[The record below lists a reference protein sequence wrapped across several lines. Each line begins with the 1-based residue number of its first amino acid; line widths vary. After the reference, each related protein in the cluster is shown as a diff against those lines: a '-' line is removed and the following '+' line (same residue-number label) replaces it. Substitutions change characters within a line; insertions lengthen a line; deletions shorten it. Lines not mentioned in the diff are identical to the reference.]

1 MRPYL
6 QMLVSAMSFAVMGA
20 FAHGA
25 RGMCDWQVIA
35 LSRSLL
41 AVMLAALLAFAS
53 GASLV
58 YFRPRTLW
66 MRSIAGS
73 ISVMCNFYAL
83 TALPIADA
91 LTLSNMYPIWIAV
104 LSWPLLGE
112 VPEREVWFGVVC
124 GMAGVVLMQQPY
136 LAEGNMGT
144 VAATLGSVTSAIAL
158 IGLHRLKGIDP
169 NAIVV
174 HFSVISILF
183 LLGSLFVWPTAH
195 ELGPQLSLSGTLPFF
210 LLAVGV
216 FATIGQLLL
225 TRALA
230 SGVPARVAIVGLSQ
244 VAFAVVLDIV
254 VWGRQFEPQT
264 LLGMFLVLVPTAWFI
279 LRPKGVKSSGPSQPL
294 TEEA

>member
-1 MRPYL
+1 
-6 QMLVSAMSFAVMGA
+6 
-20 FAHGA
+20 
-25 RGMCDWQVIA
+25 MCDWQVIA

-112 VPEREVWFGVVC
+112 VPEREVWIGVAC

-174 HFSVISILF
+174 HFSVVSILF
-183 LLGSLFVWPTAH
+183 LLGSLFVWPTTH
-195 ELGPQLSLSGTLPFF
+195 ELGPQLSLSGTLPFL

-254 VWGRQFEPQT
+254 LWGRQFEPQT

-279 LRPKGVKSSGPSQPL
+279 LRPKGAKGPGPSQPL
-294 TEEA
+294 PEEA

>member
-83 TALPIADA
+83 T
-91 LTLSNMYPIWIAV
+91 LSNMYPIWIAV

-144 VAATLGSVTSAIAL
+144 IAATLGSVTSAIAL

-174 HFSVISILF
+174 HFSVVSILF
-183 LLGSLFVWPTAH
+183 LLGSLFFWPTAH

-254 VWGRQFEPQT
+254 LWGRQFEPQT